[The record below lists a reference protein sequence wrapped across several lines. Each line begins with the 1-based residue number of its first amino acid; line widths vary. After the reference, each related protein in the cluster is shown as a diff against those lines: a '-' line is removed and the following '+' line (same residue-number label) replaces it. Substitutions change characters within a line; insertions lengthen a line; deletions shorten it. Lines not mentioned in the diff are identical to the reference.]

1 MLGKT
6 MTVQVLKIII
16 ATGLAI
22 GLAQLMGLENGT
34 SAGIIA
40 MLSVLDTRKSSLQIG
55 WQRLVS
61 TVVALTLGAVS
72 FALLGFQLPA
82 FLLYLSVFVFFAYRF
97 EMKAAIAPCSV
108 LVTHLWLAQDLS
120 LSFLWNELLLMVI
133 GAGLAIVL
141 HVYMPSQQRAIIA
154 ARESIEAQLRIIL
167 TGLANAIYD
176 LEDHQQV
183 ETIESLRQEIKVAK
197 RLVYRERENRLFS
210 QIDYDLHYLDM
221 RHNQVKLLAVMAW
234 NLQSC
239 RLELTEAKLLAS
251 LFELTADQLSEHNPA
266 TYLLA
271 DIEAMLEQF
280 RARDLPQTRQEFETR
295 AILFQVLTDLTRF
308 IQLKI
313 DFYATYSENER
324 DILEEA

>member
-120 LSFLWNELLLMVI
+120 LS
-133 GAGLAIVL
+133 
-141 HVYMPSQQRAIIA
+141 
-154 ARESIEAQLRIIL
+154 
-167 TGLANAIYD
+167 
-176 LEDHQQV
+176 
-183 ETIESLRQEIKVAK
+183 
-197 RLVYRERENRLFS
+197 
-210 QIDYDLHYLDM
+210 
-221 RHNQVKLLAVMAW
+221 
-234 NLQSC
+234 
-239 RLELTEAKLLAS
+239 
-251 LFELTADQLSEHNPA
+251 
-266 TYLLA
+266 
-271 DIEAMLEQF
+271 
-280 RARDLPQTRQEFETR
+280 
-295 AILFQVLTDLTRF
+295 
-308 IQLKI
+308 
-313 DFYATYSENER
+313 
-324 DILEEA
+324 